1 MITLYSGTP
10 GAGKSLHL
18 ASRLYH
24 WMQYRNAPIIAN
36 FTCDFSTIKK
46 PKGQFIYIDNS
57 QLMPE
62 RLIWFSKNYEQYIG
76 RRPREGEILLVID
89 EAQLLFNSRE
99 WVKTDRAEWCAFFT
113 QHRKLGYEVVLVAQM
128 DRMLDRQIRG
138 LVEYEWIHRKCSNFG
153 VAGKLLGV
161 LFGGKL
167 FVAVKV
173 WYPMKRLALNS
184 LFTEKD
190 FRIFMIPTLCLLF
203 QSSVPRGCGEWGFRD
218 PATAGTRA
226 LYLTVATLCSHS

>member
-10 GAGKSLHL
+10 GVGKSLHL

-36 FTCDFSTIKK
+36 FSCDFSSIKK

-57 QLMPE
+57 QLTPE

-113 QHRKLGYEVVLVAQM
+113 QHRKLG
-128 DRMLDRQIRG
+128 
-138 LVEYEWIHRKCSNFG
+138 
-153 VAGKLLGV
+153 
-161 LFGGKL
+161 

-173 WYPMKRLALNS
+173 WYPMKEKVGSEFFVYKKRFSDIYDTYAL
-184 LFTEKD
+184 FA
-190 FRIFMIPTLCLLF
+190 IPK
-203 QSSVPRGCGEWGFRD
+203 
-218 PATAGTRA
+218 
-226 LYLTVATLCSHS
+226 